1 MHMAQKQI
9 IMVEGRA
16 DKFFQNLKQR
26 QRHGNVNGQLQYLRE
41 STGSSG
47 QNRYVG
53 ENDIIF

>member
-1 MHMAQKQI
+1 MAQKQI

-26 QRHGNVNGQLQYLRE
+26 QRHWNVNGQLEYLRE
-41 STGSSG
+41 NTGSSG